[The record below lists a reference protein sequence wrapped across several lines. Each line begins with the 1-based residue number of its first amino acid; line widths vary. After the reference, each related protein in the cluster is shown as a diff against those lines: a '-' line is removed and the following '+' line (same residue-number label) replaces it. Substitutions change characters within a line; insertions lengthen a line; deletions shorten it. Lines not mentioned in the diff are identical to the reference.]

1 MLNNVSYR
9 KRNYTCIHLDDLVS
23 LSLSLVTFIDY
34 RIPAGSFH
42 RASLILSRKGKSF
55 RLVFVDM
62 DVTIRSLRSV
72 RIIIIVITVSGD
84 TSLAIDVSTG
94 AVSSRL
100 LLLLSSRVVHA
111 TMILVSWRIV
121 IIKFTKDKTLM

>member
-1 MLNNVSYR
+1 
-9 KRNYTCIHLDDLVS
+9 
-23 LSLSLVTFIDY
+23 
-34 RIPAGSFH
+34 
-42 RASLILSRKGKSF
+42 
-55 RLVFVDM
+55 M